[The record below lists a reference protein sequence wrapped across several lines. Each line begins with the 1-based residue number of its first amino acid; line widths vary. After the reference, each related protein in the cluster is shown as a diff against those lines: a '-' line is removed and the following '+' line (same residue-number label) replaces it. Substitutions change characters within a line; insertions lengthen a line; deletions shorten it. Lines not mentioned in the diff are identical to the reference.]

1 MTSIAPLALAI
12 GATSFEKHVAVETSE
27 IKKNAYSTSPIQ
39 FSNWLKSLDEADEI
53 LGECNSRY
61 IPSNRE
67 SESLRNLQ
75 RGVFAKRNLSKGEIL
90 SYKDVYF
97 AFPPSENQLTANDF
111 SKYSRFTLNT
121 DIEEN
126 EPIIINKITEENMR
140 YQIKEIVTDICGIIN
155 QANLTVPVDV
165 DLEISHHYGIKNF
178 KKFGLSMLTVINRE
192 YCKKILILLPGQ
204 AHPEQY
210 HNQKEETFHVLWGE
224 GILII
229 DDKKY
234 SLQAGSVHTIMPKQR
249 HYFESKN
256 GIIIEEI
263 SSTHFINDSFYTD
276 KKIMENNERKTLLT
290 HWRIS

>member
-1 MTSIAPLALAI
+1 M
-12 GATSFEKHVAVETSE
+12 
-27 IKKNAYSTSPIQ
+27 
-39 FSNWLKSLDEADEI
+39 
-53 LGECNSRY
+53 
-61 IPSNRE
+61 
-67 SESLRNLQ
+67 Q

-126 EPIIINKITEENMR
+126 EPIFINKITEENMR

-178 KKFGLSMLTVINRE
+178 KKFGLSMLTIINRE

-210 HNQKEETFHVLWGE
+210 HNQKKKPFMCYE

-229 DDKKY
+229 DDKKH
-234 SLQAGSVHTIMPKQR
+234 SLHAGAK
-249 HYFESKN
+249 
-256 GIIIEEI
+256 
-263 SSTHFINDSFYTD
+263 FIQ
-276 KKIMENNERKTLLT
+276 
-290 HWRIS
+290 